1 VERRKEEG
9 KGRGE
14 RRKGEGRGKEG
25 GSSSYVK
32 KEKQAPMKMGS
43 ISDFCPT
50 VHSAVLPPL
59 DEGA

>member
-14 RRKGEGRGKEG
+14 GRKGEGRGKEG

-32 KEKQAPMKMGS
+32 KEK
-43 ISDFCPT
+43 
-50 VHSAVLPPL
+50 
-59 DEGA
+59 